1 MLIAAADRTRLVAT
15 LRAAGC
21 VYAEDEARL
30 LAGAA
35 TSAEDLDRMV
45 HLRSTGQPLEHVVGY
60 ADFAGVRV
68 LLDAGVFVPRRRTEY
83 LVDLAARRLTSGST
97 LVDLCCG
104 SGALGVALGHRVP
117 GITVYAAD
125 VDPAAVRCARRNML
139 PTGGHVY
146 EGDLFAPLPARLLR
160 QVDVIVANV
169 PYVPTAEIA
178 LLPAEAREHEPVVA
192 LDGGADGLA
201 VLRQVAAG
209 APDWLRPG
217 GHLLV
222 ETSAAQAADA
232 RSAFAANGFRARV
245 ATARRP
251 WGLRATVVVGA
262 LA

>member
-1 MLIAAADRTRLVAT
+1 MLIAAAAATRLAAT

-21 VYAEDEARL
+21 VYAEAEAQV

-35 TSAEDLDRMV
+35 ASAEDLDRMV
-45 HLRSTGQPLEHVVGY
+45 GERAGGAPLELVVGY

-83 LVDLAARRLTSGST
+83 LVELAARLLAPGAT

-104 SGALGVALGHRVP
+104 SGALGLALAHRVP

-125 VDPAAVRCARRNML
+125 VDPAAVRCARRNL
-139 PTGGHVY
+139 GAEVY
-146 EGDLFAPLPARLLR
+146 HGDLFTPLPGYVRRA
-160 QVDVIVANV
+160 VDVVVANV
-169 PYVPTAEIA
+169 PYVPTAEIP
-178 LLPAEAREHEPVVA
+178 LLPAEAREHEPPVA

-201 VLRQVAAG
+201 VLRRVAVE
-209 APDWLRPG
+209 APDWLREG

-232 RSAFAANGFRARV
+232 SSAFAANGFRVRV
-245 ATARRP
+245 ESARRH
-251 WGLRATVVVGA
+251 GATVVVGA